1 MQMNVNME
9 SVAKTQKSDAVT
21 VNIELLMEGVLF
33 KGKPE
38 RCRNIK

>member
-1 MQMNVNME
+1 MNME

-21 VNIELLMEGVLF
+21 VVVNIELLMEGVLF